1 MTSIRC
7 LIFASF
13 LALQPAPAV
22 RAESR
27 SADEIDSCIR
37 KNRPTETSVLEVSF
51 RSKDRIG
58 GITEKSGTLS
68 WKRFDGDLSR
78 LVLRFRYPNDVRGA
92 AVLLIEAKER
102 APEMFMCIPA
112 LQKVRRVT
120 TRTVSSSLFGT
131 DFSYEDFQRLQ
142 GYTASV
148 SKLRL
153 EDAVLADRPAF
164 VVERTLEPDAGSAYG
179 RIVDFVD
186 QETCLPLRTES
197 YERGGRLRKVLTAD
211 PAAFEFSGSVWV
223 ARSMLMRDLLDET
236 ETALLVEK
244 VEIDTKLNR
253 KVFSTRDLE
262 ARCR

>member
-1 MTSIRC
+1 MARTPC
-7 LIFASF
+7 LILASI
-13 LALQPAPAV
+13 LALQSASVV
-22 RAESR
+22 RSETR
-27 SADEIDSCIR
+27 SADEIDACIR
-37 KNRPTETSVLEVSF
+37 KNRPAESSVLTISF
-51 RSKDRIG
+51 RSKDRFG
-58 GITEKSGTLS
+58 AVTEKSGTLS
-68 WKRFDGDLSR
+68 WKRFDNDLSR
-78 LVLRFRYPNDVRGA
+78 IVLRFQYPNDVRGS

-102 APEMFMCIPA
+102 APEMFMCLPA

-120 TRTVSSSLFGT
+120 THMVSSSMFGT

-142 GYTASV
+142 GYTASAA
-148 SKLRL
+148 KLRL
-153 EDAVLADRPAF
+153 EDAVVADRPAF
-164 VVERTLEPDAGSAYG
+164 VVERTLGTDSGSAYD

-223 ARSMLMRDLLDET
+223 AKSTLMRDLLDGT

-244 VEIDTKLNR
+244 IEIDTKIKR
-253 KVFSTRDLE
+253 KVFSMRDLD